1 MGWALLGASSLLLGA
16 LVAFAVPIPR
26 KVLGFILAFGA
37 GVLISAVA
45 YELVEEAVTVA
56 ADWYAVA
63 IGFPL
68 GALVFFLGDVA
79 IDLRLKGSSG
89 GGGGLGIVLGA
100 VLDGIPESVVIGAS
114 LLTGETASVA
124 VIVAVFLSNIPES
137 ISASS
142 DLLRGG
148 WSRWKVLLLW
158 VIVVAASTLAA
169 GLGYVALEGASGS
182 WIAADPGV
190 RGGRDPDDA
199 RGRDDPRGVRVHRA
213 QQDRRPG
220 AGVRVRA
227 VGRALVRELGHP
239 GAGHH
244 VRRLVAPGMAR
255 HREQERLAF
264 EREEAQRC
272 LRDDRGG
279 PRDVAEQGDLADVP
293 PGPCS
298 DTGSPA
304 RVISTLPSTI
314 T

>member
-1 MGWALLGASSLLLGA
+1 MLEAMGWALLGASSLLLGA

-45 YELVEEAVTVA
+45 YELVEEAVTTA
-56 ADWYAVA
+56 ADSYAVA

-89 GGGGLGIVLGA
+89 AGGGLGIVLGA

-114 LLTGETASVA
+114 VLTGETASVA

-148 WSRWKVLLLW
+148 WSRGRVLLLW
-158 VIVVAASTLAA
+158 VIVVAASTLSA

-182 WIAADPGV
+182 WISAIQAFAA
-190 RGGRDPDDA
+190 
-199 RGRDDPRGVRVHRA
+199 
-213 QQDRRPG
+213 G
-220 AGVRVRA
+220 AILTMLA
-227 VGRALVRELGHP
+227 DEMIPEAYEYTEHNKTVGLA
-239 GAGHH
+239 
-244 VRRLVAPGMAR
+244 
-255 HREQERLAF
+255 LAF
-264 EREEAQRC
+264 GFA
-272 LRDDRGG
+272 LS
-279 PRDVAEQGDLADVP
+279 AALSFAD
-293 PGPCS
+293 
-298 DTGSPA
+298 
-304 RVISTLPSTI
+304 
-314 T
+314 

>member
-45 YELVEEAVTVA
+45 YELVEEAVTTA
-56 ADWYAVA
+56 ADSYAVA

-68 GALVFFLGDVA
+68 GAIVFFLGDVA
-79 IDLRLKGSSG
+79 IDLRLKGSSDA
-89 GGGGLGIVLGA
+89 GGGLGIVLGA

-148 WSRWKVLLLW
+148 WSRGRVLLLW

-182 WIAADPGV
+182 WISAIQAFAA
-190 RGGRDPDDA
+190 
-199 RGRDDPRGVRVHRA
+199 
-213 QQDRRPG
+213 G
-220 AGVRVRA
+220 AILTMLADEMVPEA
-227 VGRALVRELGHP
+227 FEYTEHNKTVGLA
-239 GAGHH
+239 
-244 VRRLVAPGMAR
+244 
-255 HREQERLAF
+255 LAF
-264 EREEAQRC
+264 GFA
-272 LRDDRGG
+272 LS
-279 PRDVAEQGDLADVP
+279 AALSFAD
-293 PGPCS
+293 
-298 DTGSPA
+298 
-304 RVISTLPSTI
+304 
-314 T
+314 

>member
-45 YELVEEAVTVA
+45 YELVEEAVTTA
-56 ADWYAVA
+56 ADSYAVA

-89 GGGGLGIVLGA
+89 AGGGLGIVLGA

-114 LLTGETASVA
+114 VLTGETASVA

-148 WSRWKVLLLW
+148 WSRGRVLLLW
-158 VIVVAASTLAA
+158 MIVVAASTLSA

-182 WIAADPGV
+182 WISAIQAFAA
-190 RGGRDPDDA
+190 
-199 RGRDDPRGVRVHRA
+199 
-213 QQDRRPG
+213 G
-220 AGVRVRA
+220 AILTMLA
-227 VGRALVRELGHP
+227 DEMIPEAYEYTEHNKTVGLA
-239 GAGHH
+239 
-244 VRRLVAPGMAR
+244 
-255 HREQERLAF
+255 LAF
-264 EREEAQRC
+264 GFA
-272 LRDDRGG
+272 LS
-279 PRDVAEQGDLADVP
+279 AALSFAD
-293 PGPCS
+293 
-298 DTGSPA
+298 
-304 RVISTLPSTI
+304 
-314 T
+314 

>member
-1 MGWALLGASSLLLGA
+1 VLEAMGWALLGASSLLLGA

-45 YELVEEAVTVA
+45 YELVEEAVTA
-56 ADWYAVA
+56 SADWYAVA

-68 GALVFFLGDVA
+68 GAIVFFLGDVG
-79 IDLRLKGSSG
+79 IDLRWRGSSG
-89 GGGGLGIVLGA
+89 GSGGLGIVLGA

-158 VIVVAASTLAA
+158 VIVVAASGLAA

-182 WIAADPGV
+182 WIAAIQ
-190 RGGRDPDDA
+190 A
-199 RGRDDPRGVRVHRA
+199 FA
-213 QQDRRPG
+213 AG
-220 AGVRVRA
+220 AILTMLADEMVPEA
-227 VGRALVRELGHP
+227 FEYTEHNKTVGLA
-239 GAGHH
+239 
-244 VRRLVAPGMAR
+244 
-255 HREQERLAF
+255 LAF
-264 EREEAQRC
+264 GFA
-272 LRDDRGG
+272 LS
-279 PRDVAEQGDLADVP
+279 AALSFAD
-293 PGPCS
+293 
-298 DTGSPA
+298 
-304 RVISTLPSTI
+304 
-314 T
+314 

>member
-16 LVAFAVPIPR
+16 LVAFSVPIPR

-45 YELVEEAVTVA
+45 YELVEEAVTVS
-56 ADWYAVA
+56 ADSYAVA

-142 DLLRGG
+142 GLVRGG

-158 VIVVAASTLAA
+158 VIVVTASTLAA
-169 GLGYVALEGASGS
+169 GLGYVALDGASGS
-182 WIAADPGV
+182 WIAAIQ
-190 RGGRDPDDA
+190 A
-199 RGRDDPRGVRVHRA
+199 FA
-213 QQDRRPG
+213 AG
-220 AGVRVRA
+220 AILTMLA
-227 VGRALVRELGHP
+227 DEMIPEAFENTDHNKTVGLA
-239 GAGHH
+239 
-244 VRRLVAPGMAR
+244 
-255 HREQERLAF
+255 LAF
-264 EREEAQRC
+264 GFA
-272 LRDDRGG
+272 LS
-279 PRDVAEQGDLADVP
+279 AALSFAD
-293 PGPCS
+293 
-298 DTGSPA
+298 
-304 RVISTLPSTI
+304 
-314 T
+314 

>member
-1 MGWALLGASSLLLGA
+1 VLEAMGWALLGASSLLLGA

-45 YELVEEAVTVA
+45 YELVEEAVTTA
-56 ADWYAVA
+56 ADSYAVA

-89 GGGGLGIVLGA
+89 AGGGLGIVLGA

-114 LLTGETASVA
+114 VLTGETASVA

-148 WSRWKVLLLW
+148 WSRGRVLLLW

-182 WIAADPGV
+182 WISAIQAFAA
-190 RGGRDPDDA
+190 
-199 RGRDDPRGVRVHRA
+199 
-213 QQDRRPG
+213 G
-220 AGVRVRA
+220 AILTMLA
-227 VGRALVRELGHP
+227 DEMIPEAYEYTEHNKTVGLA
-239 GAGHH
+239 
-244 VRRLVAPGMAR
+244 
-255 HREQERLAF
+255 LAF
-264 EREEAQRC
+264 GFA
-272 LRDDRGG
+272 LS
-279 PRDVAEQGDLADVP
+279 AALSFAD
-293 PGPCS
+293 
-298 DTGSPA
+298 
-304 RVISTLPSTI
+304 
-314 T
+314 